1 MSPTSFILMMLAL
14 PLAARGQGQREHH
27 QDEGSR
33 RHRAPRPAALPRRPA
48 DEAARKGV
56 DDARRPVLVAAE
68 QKAEYDVKISMQYV
82 EIYNEKL
89 KDLLNPSDAV
99 LSLIHI

>member
-1 MSPTSFILMMLAL
+1 M
-14 PLAARGQGQREHH
+14 
-27 QDEGSR
+27 
-33 RHRAPRPAALPRRPA
+33 
-48 DEAARKGV
+48 
-56 DDARRPVLVAAE
+56 LVAAE